1 MLSTV
6 VLPPAWQD
14 RIALLAQATPEVE
27 QMEQDRRMLRAKEQ
41 RLKKLF
47 VRGDITEKDYRRQ
60 RRQFVRDS
68 RRLKTDLTRVDQETR
83 RMLTDFKSLWQRL
96 TRTERKRVAQVV
108 IKAVHV
114 RGERVECIE
123 FNRPFDALFKP

>member
-1 MLSTV
+1 LSTM
-6 VLPPAWQD
+6 VLPASWQD

-27 QMEQDRRMLRAKEQ
+27 QMEQDRRMLRAREQ

-47 VRGDITEKDYRRQ
+47 VRGDITEKEYTRQ
-60 RRQFVRDS
+60 RQQFVRDS
-68 RRLKTDLTRVDQETR
+68 KRLKTDLTRVDQETR
-83 RMLTDFKSLWQRL
+83 RMLTNFKSLWKRL

-114 RGERVECIE
+114 RGERVERIE
-123 FNRPFDALFKP
+123 FNRPFDVLFKT